1 MDELD
6 FGVPTPPIFSKVDDD
21 NRLPLSE
28 VGGGAAGNFDY
39 FGQLPVNGDIA
50 ERFLDLETCD
60 QNPLS
65 HAFSNLEPLV
75 SFLGV
80 SVEFSPY

>member
-1 MDELD
+1 MTTTVFPFL
-6 FGVPTPPIFSKVDDD
+6 
-21 NRLPLSE
+21 RW
-28 VGGGAAGNFDY
+28 GGGAAGNFDY